1 MILYSPQEIYKK
13 VNKDVPLGYEYD
25 SNTNSIVLLK
35 GYNYIVSYKNSKVT
49 DEIDLR
55 TDYWRSPPEYSV

>member
-1 MILYSPQEIYKK
+1 MILYSTQEVYKK
-13 VNKDVPLGYEYD
+13 INKDIPLGYEYD

-35 GYNYIVSYKNSKVT
+35 GYKYKVSYKNSKVA

-55 TDYWRSPPEYSV
+55 PDSWLSPPQVEV